1 MENTITAF
9 GFSINLTLEIR
20 RLGGLQSTEELI
32 KPLKDESA
40 QRLIEILGS
49 SEEPVDNQEDLA
61 TRLRRGNML
70 DEIVKITEEYKAKL
84 QNSET

>member
-20 RLGGLQSTEELI
+20 GFSRLQPTEELI

-40 QRLIEILGS
+40 QRLSEILGS
-49 SEEPVDNQEDLA
+49 SEEPADNQEDLA
-61 TRLRRGNML
+61 TQLRRGNVF
-70 DEIVKITEEYKAKL
+70 DKIRKWTEEYNRKG
-84 QNSET
+84 